1 MRERPEAV
9 PEYDPSMPVFSH
21 SRLRVY
27 ERCPR
32 EYRFQYVDRVKVPEV
47 ETVEMFLG
55 SHVHA
60 ALETLYRSVKA
71 GHTPTLDE
79 VLAGYRTKWDAEW
92 ASTIRIGNPERS
104 AADYQALG
112 ARQLRDFYAR
122 YQPFDQERTV
132 AVERRIL
139 FPLDE
144 ARKLWMQGYIDRLSV
159 TREGTWQIRDYKTGQ
174 WLATQQDADAD
185 RQLALYQIGVQRH
198 FPRHARDVELI
209 WHYTAHDLEL
219 RSRRAPEALRE
230 LEAHTLALVD
240 AIQADTVWPLHEG
253 SHCQRCTYQAICP
266 AWAHLF
272 PPAMPSLLAPP
283 YEDGTALVDRLA
295 ALHVERRA
303 IDARI
308 AETEAALVAYA
319 AALEVS
325 SVFGSTHRARI
336 SLRHTLAFPR
346 KGEPARD
353 ALERMLKAGGRWEE
367 VAQLSLALVA
377 RRVVEGA
384 WPTDLVERVRGLGQP
399 NRTARVTL
407 SKREEEPPRAGGG
420 GSPAS

>member
-1 MRERPEAV
+1 
-9 PEYDPSMPVFSH
+9 MPVYSH

-27 ERCPR
+27 ETCPR
-32 EYRFQYVDRVKVPEV
+32 QYRYQYVDRVKVPEV
-47 ETVEMFLG
+47 ETAEMFLG

-60 ALETLYRSVKA
+60 ALEALYRSVKV

-79 VLAGYRTKWDAEW
+79 VLDGYRKTWDAQW
-92 ASTIRIGNPERS
+92 ASTIRIGDPERV

-112 ARQLRDFYAR
+112 ARQLGDFYAR
-122 YQPFDQERTV
+122 YHPFDQERTV

-144 ARKLWMQGYIDRLSV
+144 TRKLWMQGYIDRLSV

-174 WLATQQDADAD
+174 WLATQQDVDAD

-198 FPRHARDVELI
+198 FPRHARNVELI

-219 RSRRAPEALRE
+219 RSRREPEALRE
-230 LEAHTLALVD
+230 LEARTLGLVES
-240 AIQADTVWPLHEG
+240 IQTDTSWTLREG
-253 SHCQRCTYQAICP
+253 GHCQRCAYQPICP

-272 PPAMPSLLAPP
+272 PPVMPSLLAPRH
-283 YEDGTALVDRLA
+283 EDGTALVDRLA
-295 ALHVERRA
+295 ALHAERQA
-303 IDARI
+303 LDARI

-336 SLRHTLAFPR
+336 SLRHTLAFPK
-346 KGEPARD
+346 KGDPARA
-353 ALERMLKAGGRWEE
+353 ALEQALKAGGRWEE

-377 RRVVEGA
+377 RRIAEGA
-384 WPTDLVERVRGLGQP
+384 WPADLAEGVRGFGQP
-399 NRTARVTL
+399 GHRPRVTL
-407 SKREEEPPRAGGG
+407 SKREE
-420 GSPAS
+420 

>member
-1 MRERPEAV
+1 
-9 PEYDPSMPVFSH
+9 MPVYSH

-27 ERCPR
+27 ETCPR
-32 EYRFQYVDRVKVPEV
+32 QYRYQYVDRVKVPEV
-47 ETVEMFLG
+47 ETAEMFLG

-60 ALETLYRSVKA
+60 ALEALYRSVKV

-79 VLAGYRTKWDAEW
+79 VLDGYRKTWDAQW
-92 ASTIRIGNPERS
+92 ASTIRIGDPERV

-112 ARQLRDFYAR
+112 ARQLGDFYAR
-122 YQPFDQERTV
+122 YHPFDQERTV

-144 ARKLWMQGYIDRLSV
+144 TRKLWMQGYIDRLSV

-174 WLATQQDADAD
+174 WLATQQDVDAD

-198 FPRHARDVELI
+198 FPRHARNVELI

-219 RSRRAPEALRE
+219 RSRREPEALRE
-230 LEAHTLALVD
+230 LEARTLGLVES
-240 AIQADTVWPLHEG
+240 IQTDTSWTLREG
-253 SHCQRCTYQAICP
+253 GHCQRCAYQPICP

-272 PPAMPSLLAPP
+272 PPVMPSLLAPRH
-283 YEDGTALVDRLA
+283 EDGTALVDRLA
-295 ALHVERRA
+295 ALHAERQA
-303 IDARI
+303 LDARI

-336 SLRHTLAFPR
+336 SLRHTLAFPK
-346 KGEPARD
+346 KGDPARA
-353 ALERMLKAGGRWEE
+353 ALEQALKAGGRWEE

-377 RRVVEGA
+377 RRIAEGA
-384 WPTDLVERVRGLGQP
+384 WPADLAERVRGFGQP
-399 NRTARVTL
+399 GHKPRVTL
-407 SKREEEPPRAGGG
+407 SKREE
-420 GSPAS
+420 

>member
-1 MRERPEAV
+1 
-9 PEYDPSMPVFSH
+9 MPVYSH

-27 ERCPR
+27 ETCPR
-32 EYRFQYVDRVKVPEV
+32 QYRYQYVDRVKVPEV
-47 ETVEMFLG
+47 ETAEMFLG

-60 ALETLYRSVKA
+60 ALEALYRSVKV

-79 VLAGYRTKWDAEW
+79 VLDGYRKTWDAQW
-92 ASTIRIGNPERS
+92 ASTIRIGDPERV

-112 ARQLRDFYAR
+112 ARQLGDFYAR
-122 YQPFDQERTV
+122 YHPFDQERTV

-144 ARKLWMQGYIDRLSV
+144 TRKLWMQGYIDRLSV

-174 WLATQQDADAD
+174 WLATQQDVDAD

-198 FPRHARDVELI
+198 FPRHARNVELI

-219 RSRRAPEALRE
+219 RSRREPEALRE
-230 LEAHTLALVD
+230 LEARTLGLVES
-240 AIQADTVWPLHEG
+240 IQTDTSWTLREG
-253 SHCQRCTYQAICP
+253 GHCQRCAYQPICP

-272 PPAMPSLLAPP
+272 PPVMPSLLAPRH
-283 YEDGTALVDRLA
+283 EDGTALVDRLA
-295 ALHVERRA
+295 ALHAERQA
-303 IDARI
+303 LDARI

-336 SLRHTLAFPR
+336 SLRHTLAFPK
-346 KGEPARD
+346 KGDPARA
-353 ALERMLKAGGRWEE
+353 ALEQALKAGGRWEE

-377 RRVVEGA
+377 RRIAEGA
-384 WPTDLVERVRGLGQP
+384 WPADLAEGVRGFGQP
-399 NRTARVTL
+399 GHKPRVTL
-407 SKREEEPPRAGGG
+407 SKREE
-420 GSPAS
+420 

>member
-1 MRERPEAV
+1 
-9 PEYDPSMPVFSH
+9 MPVFSH

-27 ERCPR
+27 ETCPR
-32 EYRFQYVDRVKVPEV
+32 QYRYQYVDRVKVPEV
-47 ETVEMFLG
+47 ETAEMFLG

-60 ALETLYRSVKA
+60 ALEALYRSVKV

-79 VLAGYRTKWDAEW
+79 VLGGYRKTWDAQW
-92 ASTIRIGNPERS
+92 ASTIRIGDPERV

-112 ARQLRDFYAR
+112 ARQLGDFYAR
-122 YQPFDQERTV
+122 YHPFDQERTV

-159 TREGTWQIRDYKTGQ
+159 TRERTWQIRDYKTGQ
-174 WLATQQDADAD
+174 WLATQQDVDAD

-198 FPRHARDVELI
+198 FPRHARNVELI

-219 RSRRAPEALRE
+219 RSRREPEALRE
-230 LEAHTLALVD
+230 LEARTLGLVES
-240 AIQADTVWPLHEG
+240 IQADTSWTLREG
-253 SHCQRCTYQAICP
+253 GHCQRCAYQPICP

-272 PPAMPSLLAPP
+272 PPVMPSLLAPRH
-283 YEDGTALVDRLA
+283 EDGTALVDRLA
-295 ALHVERRA
+295 SLHAERQAL
-303 IDARI
+303 DARI

-336 SLRHTLAFPR
+336 FLRHTLAFPK
-346 KGEPARD
+346 KGDPARA
-353 ALERMLKAGGRWEE
+353 ALEQALKAGGRWEE

-377 RRVVEGA
+377 RRIAEGA
-384 WPTDLVERVRGLGQP
+384 WPADLAERVHGFGQP
-399 NRTARVTL
+399 GHKPRVTL
-407 SKREEEPPRAGGG
+407 SKREE
-420 GSPAS
+420 